1 MLQPVA
7 PSIQYSI
14 EIIKEE
20 AQQLV
25 YQGVL
30 HRQQPIYTLCQY
42 IPAREW
48 PKVEWELEQY
58 GYLLRDRIID
68 LLEKEVWL
76 ED

>member
-1 MLQPVA
+1 MLQPIA
-7 PSIQYSI
+7 PIIKYSI
-14 EIIKEE
+14 EMLKEE

-25 YQGVL
+25 YRGVL

-42 IPAREW
+42 IPVREW
-48 PKVEWELEQY
+48 PIVEWELEQH

-68 LLEKEVWL
+68 LMEKEVWL

>member
-1 MLQPVA
+1 MINPIATSVH
-7 PSIQYSI
+7 YTI
-14 EIIKEE
+14 EMIKAE
-20 AQQLV
+20 ASQLV
-25 YQGVL
+25 YQGML
-30 HRQQPIYTLCQY
+30 HRQQPIYTLCQF

-68 LLEKEVWL
+68 LLDKEVWV